1 MRRILFIMMA
11 LIIGQNVFA
20 EKANKKISE
29 ILFWSEN
36 KELTLKELET
46 KSLKELLDKYDV
58 HFVLDM
64 ALFKKYEKETN
75 SLYFNY
81 CNIKNNYDEDDIE
94 YYNNPEVNIF
104 YSYRAIFEKIAFKN
118 TFFSIVVDGKIVMNG
133 INRIQPLS
141 AVKMK
146 YDDADIPKLILED
159 KDIVRLRI
167 CYDFISPYESYS
179 KDQKIKEKKL
189 YIKELDYFFNKD

>member
-11 LIIGQNVFA
+11 LMIGQNVFA

-64 ALFKKYEKETN
+64 ALLRSMKK
-75 SLYFNY
+75 
-81 CNIKNNYDEDDIE
+81 
-94 YYNNPEVNIF
+94 
-104 YSYRAIFEKIAFKN
+104 
-118 TFFSIVVDGKIVMNG
+118 
-133 INRIQPLS
+133 
-141 AVKMK
+141 
-146 YDDADIPKLILED
+146 KLILC
-159 KDIVRLRI
+159 ILI
-167 CYDFISPYESYS
+167 IA
-179 KDQKIKEKKL
+179 I
-189 YIKELDYFFNKD
+189 